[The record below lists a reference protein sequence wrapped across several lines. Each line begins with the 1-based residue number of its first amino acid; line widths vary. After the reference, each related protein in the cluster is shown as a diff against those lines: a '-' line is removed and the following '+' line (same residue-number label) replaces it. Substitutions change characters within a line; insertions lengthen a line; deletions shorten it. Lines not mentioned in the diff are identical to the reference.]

1 MWFFSAS
8 IVDYS
13 DYFEDFELRNGHI
26 PKHVTISRR
35 AYVETMS
42 EQQLL
47 ILRST
52 ELESSR
58 RKVNATEIKIVRCSH
73 V

>member
-35 AYVETMS
+35 AYVEGS
-42 EQQLL
+42 
-47 ILRST
+47 
-52 ELESSR
+52 
-58 RKVNATEIKIVRCSH
+58 RKVPGESRIR
-73 V
+73 